1 MKLGE
6 ECPLQGR
13 KADQDRVSLGGLV
26 GSHSSKPRSSL
37 GDSCMSH
44 VPRGR
49 AGAGQEMGHLRRR
62 VELTK
67 MSPFRSSPGSMVI
80 QMLAWLSPGM
90 LLRERQGDEGACSG
104 GSRLP
109 PFSPAPVLTH
119 TDYLLN
125 ARCVHG
131 LHGLVDAEK
140 RSAPCQRRRGG

>member
-26 GSHSSKPRSSL
+26 GSHSSKLHSSL

-44 VPRGR
+44 IPRPQGR
-49 AGAGQEMGHLRRR
+49 AGAGQEMGHLRR
-62 VELTK
+62 VGLTK

-90 LLRERQGDEGACSG
+90 LLRER
-104 GSRLP
+104 
-109 PFSPAPVLTH
+109 
-119 TDYLLN
+119 
-125 ARCVHG
+125 
-131 LHGLVDAEK
+131 
-140 RSAPCQRRRGG
+140 

>member
-62 VELTK
+62 VGLTK

-90 LLRERQGDEGACSG
+90 LLRERRGDEGACSG

-109 PFSPAPVLTH
+109 PFSLPPAPPLSSLTQ
-119 TDYLLN
+119 TTY
-125 ARCVHG
+125 
-131 LHGLVDAEK
+131 
-140 RSAPCQRRRGG
+140 